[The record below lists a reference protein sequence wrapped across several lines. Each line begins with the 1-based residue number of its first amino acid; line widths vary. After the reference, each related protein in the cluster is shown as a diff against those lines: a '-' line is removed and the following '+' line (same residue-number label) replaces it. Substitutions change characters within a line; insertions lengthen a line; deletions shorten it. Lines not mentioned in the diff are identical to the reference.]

1 MEYTNYP
8 FYNFHAIKAAYI
20 HVSNICNFQ
29 CKTCNL
35 PQTKKKSFASS
46 KILKKEIIKTAK
58 LGLNN
63 LIFTGQEVI
72 LHPKIDEIIKFSF
85 EKGKVNYITFNTNG
99 LAFTNN
105 SVWQKLKSIKKYL
118 DKVYIAVSINF
129 YNQRTFKNWSGHRK
143 KIFEKWCFGFK
154 KAINSNFLN
163 ISSID
168 VILKKDVDIIK
179 IIDFLEE
186 ISDKKK
192 DYQEGLRIINL
203 MPFGYTQGQIYKK
216 VKYKLT
222 ETNKKILEIVKKYP
236 GKIHFE
242 GFPICLFNQKDLKEK
257 KYFIYNFHL
266 NFEKGILT
274 QYDPNIYET
283 YYPGPTE
290 NWLINQKELFSA
302 YNKMFCYLNECK
314 NCYYKNKCYGIQK
327 EYLKFYSEE
336 IVNKEIKLLKS
347 INWK

>member
-1 MEYTNYP
+1 MNYL
-8 FYNFHAIKAAYI
+8 FNFHAIKAAYI

-35 PQTKKKSFASS
+35 PQVKKKSFVSL
-46 KILKKEIIKTAK
+46 KILKKEITKATK

-63 LIFTGQEVI
+63 FIFTGQEAI
-72 LHPKIDEIIKFSF
+72 LHPDIDEIIEFSF
-85 EKGKVNYITFNTNG
+85 EKGEANYITFNTNG
-99 LAFTNN
+99 LSFANDFI
-105 SVWQKLKSIKKYL
+105 WQKLGRVRKYL
-118 DKVYIAVSINF
+118 DRVYVAISVNF
-129 YNQRTFKNWSGHRK
+129 YNQKTFKNWSGHRK
-143 KIFEKWCFGFK
+143 EIFKKWCFGFK
-154 KAINSNFLN
+154 KAIDDNFLN

-168 VILKKDVDIIK
+168 IILKKDIDVIK
-179 IIDFLEE
+179 IINFLGKT
-186 ISDKKK
+186 SNKKNN
-192 DYQEGLRIINL
+192 YQEGLRIINL
-203 MPFGYTQGQIYKK
+203 MPFGYTQGQTYKK
-216 VKYKLT
+216 LKYKLI

-242 GFPICLFNQKDLKEK
+242 GFPICLFNQEDLKEK

-283 YYPGPTE
+283 YYSGPTE
-290 NWLINQKELFSA
+290 NWIINQKKLFNA
-302 YNKMFCYLNECK
+302 YNKMFCYLKQCL

-327 EYLKFYSEE
+327 EYLKCYSEKV
-336 IVNKEIKLLKS
+336 VNKEIKLLKS